1 MTTHRAPL
9 RTLFTL
15 VSCCL
20 LTEPAFA
27 QALPRARPEDVGLST
42 TALDRITTTLQ
53 SYVDSGK
60 YPGFLALIA
69 RHGKLAYLASV
80 GWMDVE
86 HRRAMSPA
94 AVFRIYSLPNPTPHT
109 PATHP
114 YT

>member
-1 MTTHRAPL
+1 MTTPRAPL

-42 TALDRITTTLQ
+42 TALDRITTTLH

-80 GWMDVE
+80 GWLDVE
-86 HRRAMSPA
+86 QPRAMSPH
-94 AVFRIYSLPNPTPHT
+94 AVFPIYSLTTPI
-109 PATHP
+109 AT
-114 YT
+114 TAVR